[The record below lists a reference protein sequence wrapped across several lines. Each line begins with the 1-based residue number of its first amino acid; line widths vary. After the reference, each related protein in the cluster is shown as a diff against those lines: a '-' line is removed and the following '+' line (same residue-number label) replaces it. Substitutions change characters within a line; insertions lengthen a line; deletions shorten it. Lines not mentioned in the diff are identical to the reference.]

1 MADLAPQSP
10 TTADEQAVPGAG
22 YRADHLSVDQH
33 SDNDADVIVVG
44 AGPAGSTV
52 SAYLARAGLEVLL
65 LEKSTFPRPKVC
77 GDGFTPR
84 GMKQIID
91 LGVDCS
97 QEAGWLHNRG
107 LRVLGGG
114 VSLELDWPDLASFPD
129 FGAVRPR
136 QDFDELLVRHA
147 EKAGARLHENTTV
160 SEAVTDEC
168 TGRVIGVNANIGKG
182 RDKRPV
188 TYRAPLTLACD
199 GVSARVALSLGMN
212 KRDDRP
218 MGVAVRRYYTSPRTN
233 DDYLE
238 SHLELWDRTDPKNP
252 KLLPG
257 YGWIFGMGDGT
268 SNAGL
273 GILSTSRS
281 YGSTDYRALLK
292 SWLDGTPEEWGYRE
306 ENAVGAVGGAA
317 LPMGFNRTPHYRP
330 GLLLVGDAGGTVN
343 PFNGEGIAYAMESA
357 SIAAACA
364 IQAHARSGSAAEHA
378 LSNYPLAMRDALG
391 SYYRLG
397 NLVSKAI
404 GNPTVMRL
412 ATRHGLPRKTLM
424 TFLLKVLA
432 NLYDPR
438 GGDAAD
444 RLIHA
449 MTKVTPTLK

>member
-1 MADLAPQSP
+1 MAQPPVP
-10 TTADEQAVPGAG
+10 TSGPAAE
-22 YRADHLSVDQH
+22 LSVADGPTGG
-33 SDNDADVIVVG
+33 SDDRSADVIVVG
-44 AGPAGSTV
+44 AGPAGST
-52 SAYLARAGLEVLL
+52 AATYLARAGLDVLV

-84 GMKQIID
+84 GMKQLID
-91 LGVDCS
+91 VGLDCS
-97 QEAGWLHNRG
+97 EANGWLHNRG

-114 VSLELDWPDLASFPD
+114 VSLELDWPDLAAFPD

-147 EKAGARLHENTTV
+147 EKAGARLRENTSVT
-160 SEAVTDEC
+160 EATTDER
-168 TGRVIGVNANIGKG
+168 TGRVTGVKATVRGGANG
-182 RDKRPV
+182 RAKREI
-188 TYRAPLTLACD
+188 TFRAPLTLACD
-199 GVSARVALSLGMN
+199 GVSARVALSLGMA

-218 MGVAVRRYYTSPRTN
+218 MGVAVRRYYTSPRTH

-238 SHLELWDRTDPKNP
+238 SHLELWDRSDPKSP

-268 SNAGL
+268 SNVGL
-273 GILSTSRS
+273 GILSTSRA

-292 SWLDGTPEEWGYRE
+292 SWLDGTPEEWGYRD
-306 ENAVGAVGGAA
+306 ENGVGTIGGAA

-364 IQAHARSGSAAEHA
+364 IQSLARSGSAAEHA
-378 LSNYPLAMRDALG
+378 LSNYPTAMRESLG
-391 SYYRLG
+391 SYYRIG
-397 NLVSKAI
+397 NLFSKAI

-424 TFLLKVLA
+424 AFLLKLLA
-432 NLYDPR
+432 NLYDAK
-438 GGDAAD
+438 GGDASD
-444 RLIHA
+444 RLINA
-449 MTKVTPTLK
+449 MTRLTPSLR